1 MYLHTTTDG
10 EGESEKGK
18 KMWGREKTQLAE
30 KKRKS
35 PTLSGV
41 CRCNTRVPRVAGRLA
56 SRVAKKLRTP
66 RKKFN

>member
-10 EGESEKGK
+10 EGEKGK
-18 KMWGREKTQLAE
+18 KKGGERRRKDTVAK

-35 PTLSGV
+35 TTLSGV

-56 SRVAKKLRTP
+56 SRVAK
-66 RKKFN
+66 